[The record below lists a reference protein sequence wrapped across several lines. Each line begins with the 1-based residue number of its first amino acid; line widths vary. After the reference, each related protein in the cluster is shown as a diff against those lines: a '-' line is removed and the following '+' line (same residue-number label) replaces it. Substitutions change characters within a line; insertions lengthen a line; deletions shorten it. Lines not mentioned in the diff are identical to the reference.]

1 MKARIVAA
9 WVLGALAGPAAAQAD
24 APTANPVP
32 PPSAPT
38 VAPQVLARDT
48 PVHLMVL
55 NEVTTKT
62 HPAGH
67 RFALR
72 VDQPVMLGERIV
84 IPVGARAWGEV
95 TRADSS
101 GNVGKPGS
109 LNAHLLY
116 VEVDDRQLPITGET
130 AARGKGGGA
139 ETVIGVL
146 ALGPLGLFAK
156 GNNAKIKAGE
166 RMTAFTASD
175 FMLAS
180 PTPAATT
187 LSPAP

>member
-1 MKARIVAA
+1 MKAHIVAA
-9 WVLGALAGPAAAQAD
+9 CVLGALASPAVAQTNAPNANAATPWA
-24 APTANPVP
+24 T
-32 PPSAPT
+32 PT

-95 TRADSS
+95 THADSS

-116 VEVDDRQLPITGET
+116 VEVDGRQVPITGET
-130 AARGKGGGA
+130 TARGKGGGA

-166 RMTAFTASD
+166 RMTAFTVGD
-175 FMLAS
+175 FA
-180 PTPAATT
+180 
-187 LSPAP
+187 LSPAAPAPTPVTP